1 MDKYD
6 PPNSAVVWIVWLIG
20 QLTVS
25 VLLLTLSGFHFGLVK
40 PDLCD
45 FYNATEASNNM
56 TIRGTPVCEFS
67 IAVLVLA
74 TLACIV
80 SIVDAT
86 MNFHYL
92 MHKVYDKSAKENAP
106 ALPQDRENIPPP
118 NGPAAANNQEANC
131 KDGEKRLTSSCSL
144 KFPSNILRVWYC
156 WILVHVILIIIAAN
170 TYKWPWETDDLQVLV
185 NTAMFFLIIIVY
197 LLLAIAM
204 MMWHGCCYS
213 YCCQSWIEDTAPTD
227 QTKCGKEQ
235 LAPLL
240 TLGLII
246 SNAVCMAAALVEF
259 FYPETEHLSRTV
271 GLVMVVVHVIATS
284 TIWGILLIYLYQDP
298 DECTCKSVC
307 FVILSCIIMF
317 LGIIAFILVLIMVT
331 TKPHNSNWPLFFLI
345 PLFVW
350 ILSILF
356 CYVVHVMCTSRAYAA
371 LTIIYMYIYSNIS

>member
-1 MDKYD
+1 
-6 PPNSAVVWIVWLIG
+6 
-20 QLTVS
+20 
-25 VLLLTLSGFHFGLVK
+25 
-40 PDLCD
+40 
-45 FYNATEASNNM
+45 M

-67 IAVLVLA
+67 TAVLVLA

-185 NTAMFFLIIIVY
+185 NTAMFFLTIIVY

-213 YCCQSWIEDTAPTD
+213 YCCQSWIEDTTPTD

-259 FYPETEHLSRTV
+259 FYPETEYLNRTV
-271 GLVMVVVHVIATS
+271 GLVMVLVYVTTTS
-284 TIWGILLIYLYQDP
+284 SIWWILLIYLYQLDT
-298 DECTCKSVC
+298 DECTCKSVS
-307 FVILSCIIMF
+307 FVILSCIIIILF
-317 LGIIAFILVLIMVT
+317 LSIIAFILVLIMVII
-331 TKPHNSNWPLFFLI
+331 KPQNDKWPLFSLI
-345 PLFVW
+345 PLVVW
-350 ILSILF
+350 ILSIV
-356 CYVVHVMCTSRAYAA
+356 CIIVHVASCILHKYQTLLAQLSKIVSYSRQ
-371 LTIIYMYIYSNIS
+371 